1 MKQMFAKFSMGA
13 EEEPEEPEPPEQ
25 LLPELSTK
33 GVAEYILSDKCKF
46 QNKFS

>member
-1 MKQMFAKFSMGA
+1 MGA